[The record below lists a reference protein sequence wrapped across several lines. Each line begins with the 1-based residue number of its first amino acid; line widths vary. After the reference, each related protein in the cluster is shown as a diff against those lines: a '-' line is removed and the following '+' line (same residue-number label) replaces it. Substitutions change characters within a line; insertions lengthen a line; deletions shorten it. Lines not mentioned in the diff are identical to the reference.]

1 MNNTTNST
9 NSNSSNNT
17 NPESGSVRN
26 HRSMRMLVA
35 IGALAVIALT
45 ACNASQRRAL
55 GEMDIHDS
63 LASHLTRA
71 VSDRSLSVREPL
83 DCTSQIHPDSHVSAS
98 CVGTASSGQAI
109 AATYLGTADVD
120 AEQCTAVLVVDID
133 SNRVVD
139 QPFVQ
144 CFDSA

>member
-1 MNNTTNST
+1 MNNTATTTTNP
-9 NSNSSNNT
+9 NSNNT
-17 NPESGSVRN
+17 NPESGSTRN

-83 DCTSQIHPDSHVSAS
+83 DCTSHIHPDSHVSAS

-109 AATYLGTADVD
+109 SATYTGTADVD

>member
-1 MNNTTNST
+1 MNNTANST
-9 NSNSSNNT
+9 NTPNCNSNNT
-17 NPESGSVRN
+17 NPESGRN

-71 VSDRSLSVREPL
+71 VSDRSLAVQEPL
-83 DCTSQIHPDSHVSAS
+83 DCTSHIHPDSHVSAS

-109 AATYLGTADVD
+109 SATYTGTADVD

-139 QPFVQ
+139 QPFIQ